1 MTFVDEIRPTMRIAL
16 HVFEG
21 ISLFHLA
28 SPLLVVG
35 EVTRLGLGSD
45 WTIGMWSD
53 DGAPVWTTDGII
65 LTDVHGTD
73 DATAADLLI
82 FVSWPNELP
91 EPDEPLKA
99 LVRSA
104 HARGATVAGLCLGAF
119 PVAASGLLD
128 GRAATTHWL
137 HAETLAE
144 RYPTVQVSPDP
155 LYIDHGDVLT
165 SVGTASALD
174 ACLHIVRE
182 HLGAAAA
189 STIARRAV
197 VAPHRE
203 GGQTQYID
211 KPVPTHQHDSFGE
224 TLDWA
229 LANLDQP
236 LDVRS
241 LAAHANVSVR
251 HFTRRFK
258 ETTGSTPAH
267 WVLSCR
273 LDEARRLLETTT
285 WSIEKVAHASGFASA
300 VTFRQNFVA
309 QYGTTP
315 TSYRTR
321 FSVA

>member
-1 MTFVDEIRPTMRIAL
+1 MAL
-16 HVFEG
+16 HAFEG
-21 ISLFHLA
+21 ISLFHVA
-28 SPLLVVG
+28 SPLLVFG
-35 EVTRLGLGSD
+35 EVTRLGLASD
-45 WTIGMWSD
+45 WTIEMWSD
-53 DGAPVWTTDGII
+53 DGATIHTTDGVEF
-65 LTDVHGTD
+65 TDMHEPDHV
-73 DATAADLLI
+73 AEADLLV
-82 FVSWPNELP
+82 FPSWPNDLP
-91 EPDEPLKA
+91 EPGEPVKSLI
-99 LVRSA
+99 RNA
-104 HARGATVAGLCLGAF
+104 HERGATVAGLCLGAF

-128 GRAATTHWL
+128 GRTATTHWL
-137 HAETLAE
+137 HADTLAE
-144 RYPTVQVSPDP
+144 RYPAVQVSPDP

-165 SVGTASALD
+165 SAGTASALD

-182 HLGAAAA
+182 RLGAEAA

-203 GGQTQYID
+203 GGQTQFID
-211 KPVPTHQHDSFGE
+211 KPVPTHQHDSLGE

-241 LAAHANVSVR
+241 LAAHANMSVR

-258 ETTGSTPAH
+258 ETIGTTPAR

-273 LDEARRLLETTT
+273 LDEARHLLETTA
-285 WSIEKVAHASGFASA
+285 WSIEKVACASGFVSA

-315 TSYRTR
+315 TSYRMR
-321 FSVA
+321 FAVA